1 MANPWISFL
10 KSWRSKHKGVSL
22 KDSMKQASSEY
33 KKSKGASS
41 SKVKKK
47 TQKKTRGDSN
57 ATSKMT
63 HNR

>member
-1 MANPWISFL
+1 MSNPWISFL

-41 SKVKKK
+41 SKVKKE
-47 TQKKTRGDSN
+47 TRKK
-57 ATSKMT
+57 K
-63 HNR
+63 